1 MSLQGTLDTFA
12 LPDVLR
18 LLSSTAKT
26 GELSIDGTRGS
37 GRVWLDGGQVVGAEV
52 TTAGRN
58 AAPTVVL
65 FELLRFPDGSFSFHT
80 DVRVSDAGSPVEVE
94 PLLAEAE
101 ELLVEWQAI
110 EAVVPSL
117 DAWVD
122 LAADLP
128 RPSVSVAAEQWKL
141 VVAVGGGATVRTLG
155 DAFEQGEL
163 AISRSVKSLVEAGL
177 ATVTPLAAAAPAPAP
192 APAAAAAVRP
202 EPEPEYARQPDPQVS
217 KFSAPELDELAALA
231 DAPVADAPELA
242 RQLAQLG
249 PEAARAVAAAASAE
263 TAEERD
269 AALASIEGEV
279 DGEPINRGLLLKF
292 LSSVRS

>member
-18 LLSSTAKT
+18 LLSSTGKT
-26 GELSIDGTRGS
+26 GLLSVDGSRGS
-37 GRVWLDGGQVVGAEV
+37 GRVWMDGGQVVGAEV
-52 TTAGRN
+52 SAAGRN
-58 AAPTVVL
+58 AGPTVVL
-65 FELLRFPDGSFSFHT
+65 FELLRFPDGSFSFQS
-80 DVRVSDAGSPVEVE
+80 DVRVDDAGSPVEVE
-94 PLLAEAE
+94 PLLTEAE
-101 ELLVEWQAI
+101 ELLGEWQEI

-122 LAADLP
+122 LAPELP
-128 RPSVSVAAEQWKL
+128 RPTVAVTAEQWKL

-163 AISRSVKSLVEAGL
+163 AVSRSVKGLVEAGL
-177 ATVTPLAAAAPAPAP
+177 ATVTTAGVVPVPAPAYQP
-192 APAAAAAVRP
+192 A
-202 EPEPEYARQPDPQVS
+202 PEPEYAREPDPTVS
-217 KFSAPELDELAALA
+217 KFSAPELEELAALA
-231 DAPVADAPELA
+231 EDAPEADRPELA

-249 PEAARAVAAAASAE
+249 PEAAKAVAAAASAE

>member
-1 MSLQGTLDTFA
+1 MLQGTLDTFA

-18 LLSSTAKT
+18 LLASTSKT
-26 GELSIDGTRGS
+26 GRLSIDGSRGAGS
-37 GRVWLDGGQVVGAEV
+37 IWIDGGHVVGAEV
-52 TTAGRN
+52 TTAAGPVG
-58 AAPTVVL
+58 PTVVL
-65 FELLRFPDGSFSFHT
+65 FELLRFPDGSFSFEA
-80 DVRVSDAGSPVEVE
+80 DERVDDAGAPAEVE

-122 LAADLP
+122 LAPELP
-128 RPSVSVAAEQWKL
+128 KATVPVAAEQWKL
-141 VVAVGGGATVRTLG
+141 VVAIGGGATVRSLG
-155 DAFEQGEL
+155 EAFEQGEL
-163 AISRSVKSLVEAGL
+163 AVSRSVKALVESGL
-177 ATVTPLAAAAPAPAP
+177 ATVTSLPVAPSAPAPAPKAEKPKPAPKPAPAP
-192 APAAAAAVRP
+192 APV
-202 EPEPEYARQPDPQVS
+202 
-217 KFSAPELDELAALA
+217 PELDELAALA
-231 DAPVADAPELA
+231 EDAPVAGAPELA

-263 TAEERD
+263 TPEERD
-269 AALASIEGEV
+269 AALATIEGEV

>member
-18 LLSSTAKT
+18 LLASTSKT
-26 GELSIDGTRGS
+26 GQLSIDGSRGS
-37 GRVWLDGGQVVGAEV
+37 GSIWMDGGQVVGAEV
-52 TTAGRN
+52 TTAGRP

-65 FELLRFPDGSFSFHT
+65 FELLRFPDGSFSFEA
-80 DVRVSDAGSPVEVE
+80 DVRVDDAGTPVDVE
-94 PLLAEAE
+94 PLLTEAE
-101 ELLVEWQAI
+101 ELLVEWKAI

-122 LAADLP
+122 LAAELP
-128 RPSVSVAAEQWKL
+128 RPTVAVAAEQWKL
-141 VVAVGGGATVRTLG
+141 VVAVGGGATVRSLG
-155 DAFEQGEL
+155 EAFEESEL
-163 AISRSVKSLVEAGL
+163 GISRSVKALVEAGL
-177 ATVTPLAAAAPAPAP
+177 ATVTAAAAPAPAP
-192 APAAAAAVRP
+192 APAPVKKAAPKRAA
-202 EPEPEYARQPDPQVS
+202 
-217 KFSAPELDELAALA
+217 APELDELAALA
-231 DAPVADAPELA
+231 EEAPVVGAPELA

-263 TAEERD
+263 TPEERD

>member
-1 MSLQGTLDTFA
+1 MLQGTLDTFA

-18 LLSSTAKT
+18 LLASTAKT
-26 GELSIDGTRGS
+26 GHLSVDGSRGAGS
-37 GRVWLDGGQVVGAEV
+37 IWFLDGAVVGAEV
-52 TTAGRN
+52 TTAGRI
-58 AAPTVVL
+58 AGPTIVL
-65 FELLRFPDGSFSFHT
+65 FELLRFPDGSFSFDA
-80 DVRVSDAGSPVEVE
+80 DVTTSDAGAPAEVE
-94 PLLAEAE
+94 PLLTEAE

-122 LAADLP
+122 LAPELP
-128 RPSVSVAAEQWKL
+128 RPTVAVTADQWRL

-163 AISRSVKSLVEAGL
+163 AISRSVKALVESGL
-177 ATVTPLAAAAPAPAP
+177 VTITAREPVAA
-192 APAAAAAVRP
+192 P
-202 EPEPEYARQPDPQVS
+202 EPERVPAPKPKPKAASPVLP
-217 KFSAPELDELAALA
+217 PELDELAALA
-231 DAPVADAPELA
+231 DSPVADAPELA

-249 PEAARAVAAAASAE
+249 PDAARAVAAAASAE
-263 TAEERD
+263 TPEERD